1 MRILF
6 TADTDVL
13 VSGKIY
19 QVKFVKIGNNRQISL
34 IETTDTTPIDL
45 ETVLVTQG
53 VKNAGKSYHYH
64 GAKWTA
70 AQEKT
75 TRNQAPA
82 FEVCDVNGNS
92 FSDKLIMVQLHLKVL
107 SIFVCSR

>member
-1 MRILF
+1 MTVLILADNMRILF
-6 TADTDVL
+6 TADTDAL

-34 IETTDTTPIDL
+34 IETTDTLPIDL
-45 ETVLVTQG
+45 ETVLITQG

-64 GAKWTA
+64 GEKWTA

-75 TRNQAPA
+75 TRNQSP
-82 FEVCDVNGNS
+82 
-92 FSDKLIMVQLHLKVL
+92 
-107 SIFVCSR
+107 